1 MRQWAARRVRGTA
14 SRAKGGSGEL
24 CRRQR
29 RVRSLIEAM
38 PEYMPSTVGP
48 RPDHRPPTSRRAI
61 HGPGPL
67 TAPPIGVKL
76 RQMVIRVEKTSTP
89 EEAAPPI
96 TPETLLSLLR
106 SHVPSLSSGPAQVGT
121 AVLADPQAV
130 VPMTIQQLA
139 AHAGTSEASVIRLT
153 KAIGCSG
160 YREFRTLLT
169 AAAAQTSAL
178 RSASTL
184 PADIT
189 PTDEPRAVL
198 AKLLAE
204 EQQALA
210 DTAAAVSTE
219 ALAAAADAIVAARR
233 IIIIGIGASGLV
245 AEDLAAKLER
255 IGLAARPVAEGH
267 HAMTLAVLMT
277 PEDLLVAVSASGET
291 TDVIEPLAAAQ
302 RSGVPSV
309 AITVRPRS
317 SITSADHVLVGV
329 AAREGVVRSAA
340 MSSRT
345 GQLFV
350 VDALFTLVFQRLG
363 DEASTAITTSHREL
377 VQRRH
382 GKDPR

>member
-1 MRQWAARRVRGTA
+1 
-14 SRAKGGSGEL
+14 
-24 CRRQR
+24 
-29 RVRSLIEAM
+29 
-38 PEYMPSTVGP
+38 
-48 RPDHRPPTSRRAI
+48 
-61 HGPGPL
+61 
-67 TAPPIGVKL
+67 
-76 RQMVIRVEKTSTP
+76 MVIRVEKNSTP

-106 SHVPSLSSGPAQVGT
+106 SHVPSLSSGPAQVGA
-121 AVLADPQAV
+121 AVLEDPQTV

-139 AHAGTSEASVIRLT
+139 AHSGTSEASVIRLT

-169 AAAAQTSAL
+169 AAVARTTTGSP
-178 RSASTL
+178 STL

-189 PTDEPRAVL
+189 PADGPDAVL
-198 AKLLAE
+198 DKLLAE
-204 EQQALA
+204 EQQALS
-210 DTAAAVSTE
+210 DTAAALSTT
-219 ALAAAADAIVAARR
+219 ALAAAADAITAARR

-245 AEDLAAKLER
+245 AEDLCAKLER
-255 IGLAARPVAEGH
+255 IGLAARAVTEGH
-267 HAMTLAVLMT
+267 HAMTLGVLMT
-277 PEDLLVAVSASGET
+277 PDDLLVAVSASGET
-291 TDVIEPLAAAQ
+291 TDVVEPLAAVQ
-302 RSGVPSV
+302 RNDVPSI

-317 SITSADHVLVGV
+317 SVTTADHVLVGV
-329 AAREGVVRSAA
+329 AAREGAMRSAA

>member
-1 MRQWAARRVRGTA
+1 
-14 SRAKGGSGEL
+14 
-24 CRRQR
+24 
-29 RVRSLIEAM
+29 
-38 PEYMPSTVGP
+38 
-48 RPDHRPPTSRRAI
+48 
-61 HGPGPL
+61 
-67 TAPPIGVKL
+67 
-76 RQMVIRVEKTSTP
+76 MVIRVEKTFTP
-89 EEAAPPI
+89 HEAAPPI
-96 TPETLLSLLR
+96 DPETLLSLLR
-106 SHVPSLSSGPAQVGT
+106 SHVPSLSSGPAQVGRT
-121 AVLADPQAV
+121 VLDDPSAA

-139 AHAGTSEASVIRLT
+139 AHSGTSEASVIRLT

-169 AAAAQTSAL
+169 AAVA
-178 RSASTL
+178 RSTTTTPNAL

-189 PTDEPRAVL
+189 PTDAPATVV

-204 EQQALA
+204 EQQALT

-219 ALAAAADAIVAARR
+219 ALTSAADAITSARR

-245 AEDLAAKLER
+245 AEDLSAKLER
-255 IGLAARPVAEGH
+255 IGLAARAVTEGH

-291 TDVIEPLAAAQ
+291 TDVVEPLAAAQ
-302 RSGVPSV
+302 RNDVPSI

-317 SITSADHVLVGV
+317 SVTSADHVLVGV
-329 AAREGVVRSAA
+329 AAREGVMRSAA

-350 VDALFTLVFQRLG
+350 VDALFTLVFQRRA